1 MSYWDIKGKVN
12 KMVKDHEKT
21 KIKNRVVPWWH
32 RDEFIRRGPDK
43 REQDKLEKEYWKNWE
58 KLDED

>member
-1 MSYWDIKGKVN
+1 MSYWDIKDKVN

-32 RDEFIRRGPDK
+32 RDEFVRRGPDK

>member
-12 KMVKDHEKT
+12 KMVKEHEKSRT
-21 KIKNRVVPWWH
+21 KNRVLPWWN
-32 RDEFIRRGPDK
+32 RDDK
-43 REQDKLEKEYWKNWE
+43 AKEKKQREKEHWKNWE

>member
-1 MSYWDIKGKVN
+1 MSYWDIKVKVN

-32 RDEFIRRGPDK
+32 RDEFVRRGPDK

>member
-12 KMVKDHEKT
+12 KMVKEHEKSRT
-21 KIKNRVVPWWH
+21 KNRVLPWWS
-32 RDEFIRRGPDK
+32 RDEFVRRGPDK
-43 REQDKLEKEYWKNWE
+43 REKKQLEKEWWKNWE